1 MIVRTLVRVVLAFL
15 FGFILLLISISLY
28 LFEFGGLEKI
38 INAQVAALIEEQFD
52 LELTVGEIR
61 GDIISGIVLKDVVIH
76 YRSPTT
82 RYRLAFLPRISIA
95 YSLSNLWNRKYL
107 LDYLHI
113 DSAVVTIM
121 SDGTGRWLLPHLVA
135 ESDGSEG
142 QAPNFSVSDVE
153 INGSTLRLAG
163 VKDTLSFEDIALS
176 AAVSGREG
184 TWSLDLK
191 RLRFTGSDERLSLDG
206 LTGKLTYSSRRL
218 VVSDLA
224 VVRGGSR
231 ARLEGHVVFADPPWG
246 RIELAMDQLDLGEIS
261 SLLGAKLTGLVDING
276 YLSFAQGGI
285 DGSVDIAGDFM
296 FISFENL
303 SARFHYA
310 DRLLVLDTLY
320 GTILE
325 NCVVDGSGRIDLT
338 AKPERYRLDAEIIN
352 FNLERLV
359 AGTFESDLTGRIALT
374 GSSFRN
380 SDLVLQITTDLH
392 NSSFDEYP
400 LHRAVGDLT
409 ITTDSICFADSFRVE
424 YYENVFYV
432 SGRVDYSDD
441 IDLTVAADL
450 GNLDRY
456 RGKLFLDQPGGRGH
470 ADATISGRTADPNLR
485 GMFVS
490 DSVWLYGLYS
500 SDLAASV
507 ELERF
512 LTGRRGTVE
521 VVCADGTAWVLP
533 YDSAYTLLVID
544 SHLVHIDIFCMT
556 NEYSQ
561 LHGGG
566 LFDYGAQPMLVRLDT
581 LTLGLFDQSFYNRS
595 VIEFE
600 VDSVGFN
607 FRHGEIGAGTAGL
620 SLTGWI
626 GYDETMDVELL
637 VDHVPVAPWINLF
650 DTTFEVNGA
659 LSCRAQI
666 DGNFQQPQFELQ
678 GSVDSLTYRDL
689 YLGTL
694 ITGMK
699 YGHQLLT
706 LDSLLIRSPTAD
718 YRAVGSFHANL
729 AFTSDPLERF
739 PDRPI
744 NIAITAH
751 DNRFDLV
758 SLVMP
763 SVEQLDGEFF
773 ADFTLSGTP
782 HAPHLEGEA
791 FIRQARLKYFDL
803 EQPLW
808 ADSAGATLTDNRIV
822 IDRITIRAADREED
836 GEKGKAYISGE
847 VVIRSLD
854 SLYYNLDVS
863 LPREFPFRY
872 ELDDIYGVVAGK
884 VHVEGDTP
892 PLVTGEITVVAM
904 KYLVNFADEETGS
917 PVMRALSGENAWDLD
932 LNIEIPSNY
941 WVKNDDID
949 AEFSGRVNLIREDGI
964 YRFMGEMEILRGR
977 GFLFDKTFQLDPG
990 GQVIFEGNPIINPRL
1005 DITGNTRIAGYRQYG
1020 DDELET
1026 VEPLE
1031 LGIRVTGTLETPE
1044 INPVEGSSFNRED
1057 ILPLIVANYYSSD
1070 SVSTS
1075 GQIEQ
1080 RLSGLVSS
1088 QVSRIGARR
1097 LGQLGV
1103 ETFEI
1108 DPIYGG
1114 KYDPLKAR
1122 ITVGFYTAPNL
1133 YVYGRSTI
1141 SGQTRQEVGFEYRFN
1156 KAFLLEGRR
1165 DEEELYHMALKLHW
1179 EF

>member
-1 MIVRTLVRVVLAFL
+1 MRSFIRVVLAFL
-15 FGFILLLISISLY
+15 FGFMLMLISISLY

-38 INAQVAALIEEQFD
+38 VNAQVADLLEQQYD

-61 GDIISGIVLKDVVIH
+61 GDIVSGMVLEDVVIH

-82 RYRLAFLPRISIA
+82 RYRLAFLPRISVA

-107 LDYLHI
+107 LEYLHF
-113 DSAVVTIM
+113 DSAVVTVMID
-121 SDGTGRWLLPHLVA
+121 STGRWLLPRLSS
-135 ESDGSEG
+135 ESEG
-142 QAPNFSVSDVE
+142 RERPGLEISLSDLE
-153 INGSTLRLAG
+153 INGATLLLLLPT
-163 VKDTLSFEDIALS
+163 DTISFSDIGLS
-176 AAVSGREG
+176 AAVSGSEG

-191 RLRFTGSDERLSLDG
+191 RLRFTGSDERRSLDG
-206 LTGKLTYSSRRL
+206 MTGKLTYSSRRL
-218 VVSDLA
+218 VVSDVA
-224 VVRGGSR
+224 AIRGRGR
-231 ARLEGHVVFADPPWG
+231 VKLDGHLELTEPPAG
-246 RIELAMDQLDLGEIS
+246 RMELELDQVDLSEIS
-261 SLLGAKLTGLVDING
+261 SWLGAKLTGLVDVNG
-276 YLSFAQGGI
+276 YVSLAQGGI
-285 DGSVDIAGDFM
+285 EGSVDIAGDFM
-296 FISFENL
+296 FIGFENL
-303 SARFHYA
+303 STRFRYA

-325 NCVVDGSGRIDLT
+325 NCVIDGSGRIDLA
-338 AKPERYRLDAEIIN
+338 AKPERYQLDAEIIN
-352 FNLERLV
+352 FNLEQLV
-359 AGTFESDLTGRIALT
+359 AGTFRSDLTGRIALT
-374 GSSFRN
+374 GSSFR
-380 SDLVLQITTDLH
+380 SRDMLLEIATSLH

-400 LHRAVGDLT
+400 LHQAAGDLT

-424 YYENVFYV
+424 YFENVFHV
-432 SGRVDYSDD
+432 SGRIDYSND
-441 IDLTVAADL
+441 IDLTVDADL

-470 ADATISGRTADPNLR
+470 ADGTISGRTVDPNLR

-490 DSVWLYGLYS
+490 DSVWLYGFYS

-507 ELERF
+507 KLERF

-521 VVCADGTAWVLP
+521 VVSADGTAWDLP
-533 YDSAYTLLVID
+533 YDTAHTILVTD
-544 SHLVHIDIFCMT
+544 SHLVHIDTFCMA
-556 NEYSQ
+556 NEYSR

-566 LFDYGAQPMLVRLDT
+566 LFDYGVEPMRMRLDT
-581 LTLGLFDQSFYNRS
+581 LTLILFDQSFFNQS
-595 VIEFE
+595 IIEFE
-600 VDSVGFN
+600 IDSAGFD
-607 FRHGEIGAGTAGL
+607 FRQASIGAGSAGL

-666 DGNFQQPQFELQ
+666 DGNFRQPQFELQ

-689 YLGTL
+689 YLGTMV
-694 ITGMK
+694 TGMK
-699 YGHQLLT
+699 YRHQLLT
-706 LDSLLIRSPTAD
+706 LDSLLVRSPTAD

-729 AFTSDPLERF
+729 AFTSDPLDRF
-739 PDRPI
+739 PELPI
-744 NIAITAH
+744 NIDITARDH
-751 DNRFDLV
+751 RFDLV

-791 FIRQARLKYFDL
+791 FIRRARLKYFDL

-822 IDRITIRAADREED
+822 IDRITVRAADRDSD
-836 GEKGKAYISGE
+836 GEKGKAYIRGE
-847 VVIRSLD
+847 VMVRSLD
-854 SLYYNLDVS
+854 SLYYNLNIS
-863 LPREFPFRY
+863 MPREFPFQY
-872 ELDDIYGVVAGK
+872 ELDDINGVVEGE

-892 PLVTGEITVVAM
+892 PLVTGNLTIVDM
-904 KYLVNFADEETGS
+904 KYLVNFADEKEGS
-917 PVMRALSGENAWDLD
+917 PVMRALSGENTWDLN

-949 AEFSGRVNLIREDGI
+949 AEFSGHVNLIREGGI

-977 GFLFDKTFQLDPG
+977 GFLFDKTFQLEPG
-990 GQVIFEGNPIINPRL
+990 GLVIFEGNPTVNPRL
-1005 DITGNTRIAGYRQYG
+1005 DITGYTRIAGYRQFS
-1020 DDELET
+1020 DDELQT
-1026 VEPLE
+1026 MEPLE
-1031 LGIRVTGTLETPE
+1031 LGIRITGTLEIPE
-1044 INPVEGSSFNRED
+1044 INPVEGSNFNRED
-1057 ILPLIVANYYSSD
+1057 ILPLIIANYYSSD

-1108 DPIYGG
+1108 DPVYGG
-1114 KYDPLKAR
+1114 DYDPLKAR
-1122 ITVGFYTAPNL
+1122 VTVGFYTAPNL